1 MRENMFLGKNFI
13 ISGQLFTSRTE
24 TLEDYLLPRVQS
36 LGVIGFVSCFLPNAQ
51 GRVTLYEGGRR
62 KKESPLVH
70 FYLSRYAGLKR
81 PLIILAFAVYCL
93 DILFSVVFLRRKF
106 DTCVGIACFSAFIAV
121 LFKKIGIVKRVIY
134 YCLDYYV
141 PEKKPTFNSMFVR
154 TINQIDKFVVRNSD
168 VVWNISQKITE
179 IKQRDHAALSQKSVV
194 VPLGYSSR
202 LKRELPFSSIRRWDI
217 AFVGTITFNQGLQLL
232 LEGMPEIARKFPQV
246 KAHIIG
252 KGPYFND
259 FVSQVKQR
267 QLNQYFEFY
276 GFIKEEER
284 VLDILA
290 RSALGLAVWDDSLEN
305 ENVKFADP
313 GKLKLYALCGI
324 PMITTAVAPIADDI
338 IRRKIG
344 MVIEYTPAALIDA
357 VAYLLSDN
365 GRIEAYR
372 RNAAAFG
379 WECTSEYVFDRAF
392 KESEDIVKKCQ

>member
-1 MRENMFLGKNFI
+1 MLTGKDFL

-24 TLEDYLLPRVQS
+24 TLEDYLLSRVRY
-36 LGVIGFVSCFLPNAQ
+36 LGVIGFVSCFLPNAK
-51 GRVTLYEGGRR
+51 GRVTLYAEGRR
-62 KKESPLVH
+62 KKEAPLVH
-70 FYLSRYAGLKR
+70 FYLSGYTGLKR

-93 DILFSVVFLRRKF
+93 DILFSVVFLRRRF

-121 LFKKIGIVKRVIY
+121 LLKKIGLVKRVIY

-141 PEKKPTFNSMFVR
+141 PENKLTFNSLFVR
-154 TINQIDKFVVRNSD
+154 TINRIDNFVVRNSD

-179 IKQRDHAALSQKSVV
+179 IKEQKQVSSSQKSVV

-202 LKRELPFSSIRRWDI
+202 LKRELPFHSINRWDI

-232 LEGMPEIARKFPQV
+232 LEGMPDIAKKFPQV
-246 KAHIIG
+246 KARIIG
-252 KGPYFND
+252 KGPFFND
-259 FVSQVKQR
+259 FATQVKQR
-267 QLNQYFEFY
+267 QLNKYFEFY
-276 GFIKEEER
+276 GFIKEEEK

-290 RSALGLAVWDDSLEN
+290 RSALGLAVWDDTLEN

-324 PMITTAVAPIADDI
+324 PMITTRVAPIAQDI
-338 IRRKIG
+338 TRRKTG
-344 MVIEYTPAALIDA
+344 VVVEYTPAALTEA
-357 VAYLLSDN
+357 VTFLLSDS
-365 GRIEAYR
+365 GRLEEYR

-392 KESEDIVKKCQ
+392 KESEDIVKRMSVNIT